1 MMSVMTSDLEVT
13 INSLAES
20 MNLHTNKLTAA
31 VNSLS
36 SASPNNLCKHGRGQS
51 ICENPEDSE
60 NSELGKSTKSQ
71 LFMKMI
77 GPYIRN

>member
-1 MMSVMTSDLEVT
+1 MMSIMTSDLEVT

-20 MNLHTNKLTAA
+20 VNLHTNKLTAA

-36 SASPNNLCKHGRGQS
+36 SASPNNLGKHGQGQP

>member
-20 MNLHTNKLTAA
+20 MDLHANKLTAA

-36 SASPNNLCKHGRGQS
+36 SASPNNLGKHGQGQP
-51 ICENPEDSE
+51 ICENPEHSE
-60 NSELGKSTKSQ
+60 NSELGKSTKS
-71 LFMKMI
+71 
-77 GPYIRN
+77 

>member
-1 MMSVMTSDLEVT
+1 MSIMTSDLEVT

-20 MNLHTNKLTAA
+20 VNLHTNKLTAA

-36 SASPNNLCKHGRGQS
+36 SASPNNLGKHGQGQP

>member
-1 MMSVMTSDLEVT
+1 MMSIMTSDLEVT

-20 MNLHTNKLTAA
+20 VNLHTNKLTAA

-36 SASPNNLCKHGRGQS
+36 SASPNNLGKHGQGQP
-51 ICENPEDSE
+51 ICENPDSE

>member
-1 MMSVMTSDLEVT
+1 MSIMTSDLEVT
-13 INSLAES
+13 INSLAETV
-20 MNLHTNKLTAA
+20 NLHTNKLTAA

-36 SASPNNLCKHGRGQS
+36 SASPNNLGKHGQGQP

>member
-36 SASPNNLCKHGRGQS
+36 SASPNNLGKHGQGQP
-51 ICENPEDSE
+51 ICENPEGSE
-60 NSELGKSTKSQ
+60 NSELGNSTKSQ